1 MRRLRGWLRAR
12 IGARGE
18 EGFAG
23 AEYAAGVGMLV
34 MAAVVALSLATW
46 VERQSLARLAAR
58 EAARASA
65 VEADLGAGAALG
77 AEIAANHGVDPADLA
92 VSVGGSTERGG
103 VVVAQ
108 ATVRLPALSL
118 PFLADVAEVSW
129 TATHAEAVDS
139 YRSRV
144 AG

>member
-1 MRRLRGWLRAR
+1 MRGLRELLR
-12 IGARGE
+12 ARGE
-18 EGFAG
+18 EGFA
-23 AEYAAGVGMLV
+23 AVEYAVGVGMLL
-34 MAAVVALSLATW
+34 MAAVVTLSLATW

-58 EAARASA
+58 EAARAAA
-65 VEADLGAGAALG
+65 VEADLAAGAALG
-77 AEIAANHGVDPADLA
+77 PEIAANHGVEPADLS

-103 VVVAQ
+103 VVVAR

-118 PFLADVAEVSW
+118 PFLDDVAEVSW